1 MACRDVDAPGS
12 PGVRDY
18 MLVKFQQRYQTRQ
31 AISLIPFDRL
41 NFRTLGY
48 PQNRA
53 PFSPPILGVE
63 FRCCL
68 AASRPRSHTRR
79 ASLDGLPQH
88 RIVGDLENEQRF
100 RDLPEGLQHPIEG
113 VLFRV
118 RVEPAKQVRG
128 RHFLEF
134 DGCDHAQDFVPLLN
148 HNLLIRIASGL
159 DLPGGT
165 VYPLAVPENIESLAL
180 ELL

>member
-1 MACRDVDAPGS
+1 MMQFLMSRLQASAISWSSFSACRNSRGLPTETA
-12 PGVRDY
+12 R
-18 MLVKFQQRYQTRQ
+18 VK
-31 AISLIPFDRL
+31 
-41 NFRTLGY
+41 
-48 PQNRA
+48 
-53 PFSPPILGVE
+53 
-63 FRCCL
+63 RCTC
-68 AASRPRSHTRR
+68 SIRSIC
-79 ASLDGLPQH
+79 LDGLPQH

-100 RDLPEGLQHPIEG
+100 RDLPEGLQRPIEG

-148 HNLLIRIASGL
+148 HNLVIRIASGL

-165 VYPLAVPENIESLAL
+165 VYRLAVPENIEPLAL
-180 ELL
+180 EVL